1 MKPRI
6 IIALC
11 AFGGISLLAQSE
23 GDPLNRYIEQG
34 LRDNPALRQKRF
46 AGEKSASALHEAAG
60 LFLPSVSAEA
70 RYTAAGGGRVIDL
83 PIGDLMNPV
92 YQALQVPIT
101 LPNQTIPFLREREQE
116 TKVRVVQPVLQ
127 PAIVYNYRIHSALR
141 DIGKLS
147 VSVHGRG
154 LVSEIRAAYYNYL
167 KADAVCSLLTVTE
180 GLVREHSR
188 VAESLF
194 RHDKVT
200 RADVLRA
207 SADMAE
213 IRRAAAEAEKNRS
226 MAVSYFNCL
235 LNRPLDASIEKPA
248 GPIPLPVLT
257 PDPAEAE
264 SLAVANREELKQLER
279 AVDLMGHKTSLSRT
293 SFLPGVAAVFDWGY
307 WDEIYRFDNEHDFWT
322 ASLAVSWNLFNGF
335 QDRRRVD
342 QAKLDAAEKRC
353 ELEDGLNRIR
363 LQARDAA
370 TAVAV
375 GRRTLEAAAEKRLAG
390 RKAFELVERR
400 YREGMA
406 PQIEVLAARN
416 AWTQAEVETAVA
428 EYDLHIRAAELEK
441 VTAVGKAGPSEE

>member
-1 MKPRI
+1 MRRVFI
-6 IIALC
+6 VAC
-11 AFGGISLLAQSE
+11 AAAWAASLGARTGGDILDQYVQE
-23 GDPLNRYIEQG
+23 G
-34 LRDNPALRQKRF
+34 LRRNPALAQRRF
-46 AGEKSASALHEAAG
+46 AEARSRAALSEAAG
-60 LFLPSVSAEA
+60 LFLPSVSVEA
-70 RYTAAGGGRVIDL
+70 RYTRAGGGRVIDL

-92 YQALQVPIT
+92 YQALHVPIT

-116 TKVRVVQPVLQ
+116 TRVHVVQPVLQ
-127 PAIVYNYRIHSALR
+127 PAIAYNYKIRSALR
-141 DIGKLS
+141 DIERLS
-147 VSVHGRG
+147 VSAQERS
-154 LVSEIRAAYYNYL
+154 LVADIRAAYYNYL

-180 GLVREHSR
+180 GLAREHSR

-207 SADMAE
+207 SADLAE

-235 LNRPLDASIEKPA
+235 LNRPLDSGIEKPA
-248 GPIPLPVLT
+248 GPLTLPVMT
-257 PDPAEAE
+257 PEPAEAE
-264 SLAVANREELKQLER
+264 SLAVSNREELRQLKR
-279 AVDLMGHKTSLSRT
+279 AVDLMGHKVSLHRT

-307 WDEIYRFDNEHDFWT
+307 WDEIYRFDNEHDYWT
-322 ASLAVSWNLFNGF
+322 ASLAASWNLFNGF
-335 QDRRRVD
+335 QDRRRID
-342 QAKLDAAEKRC
+342 QARLEAAEKRC

-370 TAVAV
+370 TAVSV
-375 GRRTLEAAAEKRLAG
+375 GRRALEAAVEKRLAG

-406 PQIEVLAARN
+406 PQIEYLAGRN
-416 AWTQAEVETAVA
+416 AWTQAEVEAAVA

-441 VTAVGKAGPSEE
+441 VTASGKSLLAE

>member
-1 MKPRI
+1 MKLRI
-6 IIALC
+6 LTVLA
-11 AFGGISLLAQSE
+11 AFWAACLPARAAE
-23 GDPLNRYIEQG
+23 NPLDRYVQQG
-34 LRDNPALRQKRF
+34 LRDNPALRQKRV

-60 LFLPSVSAEA
+60 LFLPSVSIEA

-92 YQALQVPIT
+92 YQALHVPVT

-116 TKVRVVQPVLQ
+116 TKVHVVQPVLQ
-127 PAIVYNYRIHSALR
+127 PAIAYNYKIRSAMR
-141 DIGKLS
+141 DIERLA

-154 LVSEIRAAYYNYL
+154 LVADIRAAYFNYL
-167 KADAVCSLLTVTE
+167 KADAVCSLLTVTG

-207 SADMAE
+207 SADLAE

-235 LNRPLDASIEKPA
+235 LNRPLDAPIEKPA
-248 GPIPLPVLT
+248 GPMPLPVLT
-257 PDPAEAE
+257 PEPAEAE

-279 AVDLMGHKTSLSRT
+279 AVDLMGHRASLSRT

-307 WDEIYRFDNEHDFWT
+307 WDAIYRFDNEHDYWT
-322 ASLAVSWNLFNGF
+322 ASLAASWNLFNGF
-335 QDRRRVD
+335 QDRHRVD

-375 GRRTLEAAAEKRLAG
+375 GRRALEAAVEKRLAG
-390 RKAFELVERR
+390 RRAFELVERR

-416 AWTQAEVETAVA
+416 AWTQAEVEAAVS

-441 VTAVGKAGPSEE
+441 VTATGNLLMPE